1 VTYPPLQDP
10 ESYNLS
16 SILAQ
21 VKKMGNKHP
30 SQ

>member
-1 VTYPPLQDP
+1 LQDP

-21 VKKMGNKHP
+21 VKKQGSQHP
-30 SQ
+30 SK